1 MKRMTL
7 IALSLIALVGVIGCA
22 ARQPVQSIE
31 VPPRVELA
39 PFQMIG
45 VMEFDS
51 DSKGKLSALATRRF
65 VEEARRDQGMLRMV
79 DLGSGRRALR
89 SSGQKAWTPASY
101 KAVGEEHGVQT
112 IFLGELSVSDI
123 KPSFNVEAV
132 LRSGEITAQVD
143 ATLTVQLVETAT
155 GASLWSASAR
165 AAKNLG
171 HISVFRGR
179 EFTFDAEDPE
189 AAYGVLVD
197 ALVEQVTSDFRST
210 WVRR

>member
-7 IALSLIALVGVIGCA
+7 IASNLIALAGIIGCA
-22 ARQPVQSIE
+22 ARPPVQNIE
-31 VPPRVELA
+31 VPPRIELA

-51 DSKGKLSALATRRF
+51 ASKGKLAALATRRF

-79 DLGSGRRALR
+79 DLGSRRALR

-132 LRSGEITAQVD
+132 LRSGQITAQVD

-165 AAKNLG
+165 AAKSVG

-179 EFTFDAEDPE
+179 EFIFDAEDPE

-197 ALVEQVTSDFRST
+197 ALVERVTSDFRST